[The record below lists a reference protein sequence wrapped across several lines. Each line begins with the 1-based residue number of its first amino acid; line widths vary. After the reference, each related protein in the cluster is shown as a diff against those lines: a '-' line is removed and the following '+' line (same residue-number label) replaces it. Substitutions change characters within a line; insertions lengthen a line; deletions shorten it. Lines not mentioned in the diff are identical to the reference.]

1 MRSPPIAEPRD
12 QSLRSIQ
19 LLGTAAWV
27 GSIALWIVFLWFNP
41 YLGSGRT
48 IGTAVVV
55 AFMIALGVLA
65 VYGTWTRRP
74 GLLYGAVGLSFCPV
88 GFYVLLTPG
97 IFRAIGILN
106 LLALLAAI
114 LLHRRVRTVMHGGQD
129 GPSYSAR
136 SPEMRGE

>member
-1 MRSPPIAEPRD
+1 MRS
-12 QSLRSIQ
+12 LQ
-19 LLGTAAWV
+19 LLGTGAWV
-27 GSIALWIVFLWFNP
+27 GSIVLWIVFLWFNP
-41 YLGSGRT
+41 YSRSGRT
-48 IGTAVVV
+48 VGSAVVV
-55 AFMIALGVLA
+55 TTMIALGVLG

-74 GLLYGAVGLSFCPV
+74 GLLYLGVGLSFCPV

-114 LLHRRVRTVMHGGQD
+114 LLHRRIRTAMHGGLN
-129 GPSYSAR
+129 GRSYSAR